1 MASSLSSLRQSRN
14 SGYRF
19 KLSAREFEVLSM
31 LVEGMSNPEIA
42 SHLYL
47 SLNTIKSH
55 VNGIFNKLGV
65 SDRVQAAVFAVR
77 NQLV

>member
-1 MASSLSSLRQSRN
+1 MASSLSSLSQTRN
-14 SGYRF
+14 SGDRF

-31 LVEGMSNPEIA
+31 LVEGKSNPEIA
-42 SHLYL
+42 SNLYL
-47 SLNTIKSH
+47 SINTIKSH

-65 SDRVQAAVFAVR
+65 NDRVQAAVFAVR

>member
-47 SLNTIKSH
+47 SPNTIKSH
-55 VNGIFNKLGV
+55 VNGIFTKLGV

>member
-47 SLNTIKSH
+47 SPNTIKSH

>member
-1 MASSLSSLRQSRN
+1 MASSLSSLTQHRN
-14 SGYRF
+14 SSYRF
-19 KLSAREFEVLSM
+19 KLSEREFEVLAM
-31 LVEGMSNPEIA
+31 IVEGMSNPEIA
-42 SHLYL
+42 SYLYL
-47 SLNTIKSH
+47 STNTIKSH

>member
-1 MASSLSSLRQSRN
+1 MI
-14 SGYRF
+14 
-19 KLSAREFEVLSM
+19 
-31 LVEGMSNPEIA
+31 VEGKSNPEIA
-42 SHLYL
+42 SNLYL
-47 SLNTIKSH
+47 STNTIKSH

>member
-1 MASSLSSLRQSRN
+1 MASSLSSLTHPH
-14 SGYRF
+14 SGSYRF
-19 KLSAREFEVLSM
+19 KLTEREFEVLTM
-31 LVEGMSNPEIA
+31 IVEGKSNPEIA

>member
-1 MASSLSSLRQSRN
+1 MASSLSSLSQSRN

>member
-1 MASSLSSLRQSRN
+1 MASSLSSPSQSRN

-31 LVEGMSNPEIA
+31 LVEGKSNPEIA

-47 SLNTIKSH
+47 STNTIKSH

-65 SDRVQAAVFAVR
+65 NDRVQAAVFAVR